1 MIFSP
6 TAYAALYF
14 IWIFSAIISG
24 VNVSIYI
31 AEIYTS
37 KWRYVSYIVSAFPVA
52 QLVTSLIMYL
62 NRTYTGI
69 HLWGGISSMVILLFY
84 FLIPESPRW
93 LAQNRKEKDALKVF
107 IYMAK
112 VRIQNFQFSRS
123 IFKWKF
129 SFSRSIEN
137 IFLIKTSPK
146 LKGLS

>member
-1 MIFSP
+1 M
-6 TAYAALYF
+6 
-14 IWIFSAIISG
+14 
-24 VNVSIYI
+24 SIYI

-93 LAQNRKEKDALKVF
+93 LAQNSKEKDALKVF

-112 VRIQNFQFSRS
+112 VRIIMGQLIWYCLKQPSLIYKAKPDGLNVDPFS
-123 IFKWKF
+123 K
-129 SFSRSIEN
+129 
-137 IFLIKTSPK
+137 
-146 LKGLS
+146 

>member
-112 VRIQNFQFSRS
+112 VRIQNFQ
-123 IFKWKF
+123 
-129 SFSRSIEN
+129 
-137 IFLIKTSPK
+137 
-146 LKGLS
+146 LS